1 MTRSNMRRAVV
12 ALVAVLAV
20 SAGAVAFWRNA
31 AAFHPSDVAVL
42 GATGRPQLVEFFG
55 RA

>member
-1 MTRSNMRRAVV
+1 MTRSNRLRAAVV
-12 ALVAVLAV
+12 GVAALAV
-20 SAGAVAFWRNA
+20 SAGGFAFWRNA